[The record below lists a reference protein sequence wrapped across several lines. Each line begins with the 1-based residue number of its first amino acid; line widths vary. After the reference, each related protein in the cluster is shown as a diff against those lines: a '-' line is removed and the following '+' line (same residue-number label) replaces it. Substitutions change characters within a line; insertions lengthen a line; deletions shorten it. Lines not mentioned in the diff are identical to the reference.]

1 MSGKKVDIGELKVDI
16 ETEKVDIESVL
27 FVKGKYRFK

>member
-27 FVKGKYRFK
+27 FAKGKYKYK